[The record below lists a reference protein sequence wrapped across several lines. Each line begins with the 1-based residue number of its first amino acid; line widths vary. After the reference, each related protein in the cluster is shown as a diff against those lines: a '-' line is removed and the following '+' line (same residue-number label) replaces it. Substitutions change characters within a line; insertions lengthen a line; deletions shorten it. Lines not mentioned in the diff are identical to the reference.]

1 MSTLKVGGIRGV
13 SASSDAITVANDGT
27 CTANITSNGGSQ
39 ISNRNVII
47 NGSMIVDQRNG
58 GSSITPADTNYTC
71 DRWRYTAS
79 QASKFNVQQL
89 STSPPTGFLNYLKF
103 TVASAVTV
111 GTNDY
116 FAIEQRIEGQ
126 NVTNRFGL
134 GTANAKILKLSFHVK
149 SSLTGTFGGAIR
161 GAGFSRTHPF
171 SYAISSADTWEKK
184 TITIAADTGGSYST
198 NNTTALGVLFS
209 LGAGSGKS
217 GTAGAWTAS
226 DLFSATSAVS
236 VVGTGSATF
245 EITGVQ
251 LEEVVATD
259 FEHRSFGQELALCQ
273 RYFFKT
279 GDIGT
284 NNEWFPGVATNA
296 SHGNFTTQGM
306 DGLQDR
312 SAPSLRFPCYMRAA
326 GTVVFYP
333 GRSGTANTANNINPF
348 VSNTLVTTTD
358 KPTASVGGLEYYFQ
372 GTSTDS
378 EAYVFQCTVDSEL

>member
-1 MSTLKVGGIRGV
+1 MSEIKVNSIKGV
-13 SASSDAITVANDGT
+13 NASSPAISINSSDGT

-58 GSSITPADTNYTC
+58 GSSITPADTDYTC

-126 NVTNRFGL
+126 NVTSRFGL
-134 GTANAKILKLSFHVK
+134 GTANSKVLKLSFHVK
-149 SSLTGTFGGAIR
+149 SSLQGTFGGAIR

-171 SYAISSADTWEKK
+171 NYTISSADWEKK
-184 TITIAADTGGSYST
+184 TVTIAADTSGSYST

-226 DLFSATSAVS
+226 DLFSATGAVS

-259 FEHRSFGQELALCQ
+259 FEHRSFADELIRCK
-273 RYFFKT
+273 RYFEIIK
-279 GDIGT
+279 
-284 NNEWFPGVATNA
+284 PGYFNLGRFDNSSGQGFNFIQFQATKRN
-296 SHGNFTTQGM
+296 S
-306 DGLQDR
+306 
-312 SAPSLRFPCYMRAA
+312 
-326 GTVVFYP
+326 
-333 GRSGTANTANNINPF
+333 
-348 VSNTLVTTTD
+348 
-358 KPTASVGGLEYYFQ
+358 PTASTS
-372 GTSTDS
+372 GTFRSSSGYSGNISFDST
-378 EAYVFQCTVDSEL
+378 TVDGASIYTANSTSQNGILYIVDDNGDGTMMLKFDAEL

>member
-1 MSTLKVGGIRGV
+1 MSKIKVNSLEGV
-13 SASSDAITVANDGT
+13 GASTPAISIDNASGT

-58 GSSITPADTNYTC
+58 GSSITPADTDYTC

-126 NVTNRFGL
+126 NVTSRFGL
-134 GTANAKILKLSFHVK
+134 GTANAKVLKLSFHVK
-149 SSLTGTFGGAIR
+149 SSLQGTFGGAIR

-171 SYAISSADTWEKK
+171 SYTISSADWEKK
-184 TITIAADTGGSYST
+184 TVTIAADTSGSYST

-226 DLFSATSAVS
+226 DLFSATGAVS

-259 FEHRSFGQELALCQ
+259 FEHRTFGQEFALCQ
-273 RYFFKT
+273 RYYQQY
-279 GDIGT
+279 T
-284 NNEWFPGVATNA
+284 NIMSVGYVPDNSSKSY
-296 SHGNFTTQGM
+296 SHGFH
-306 DGLQDR
+306 
-312 SAPSLRFPCYMRAA
+312 FPVEMRAA
-326 GTVVFYP
+326 PTLTVTNTGSTAGQYVND
-333 GRSGTANTANNINPF
+333 GDTNRSISSLNSSAAQTSQI
-348 VSNTLVTTTD
+348 
-358 KPTASVGGLEYYFQ
+358 EYYFNLS
-372 GTSTDS
+372 GDLSNFRGAYAVASTSTTYQS
-378 EAYVFQCTVDSEL
+378 IYKITAEL

>member
-1 MSTLKVGGIRGV
+1 MSELKVNSIKGTG
-13 SASSDAITVANDGT
+13 ASTAAITIDSSSGT

-58 GSSITPADTNYTC
+58 GSSITPADANYTC

-126 NVTNRFGL
+126 NVTSRFGL
-134 GTANAKILKLSFHVK
+134 GTANAKVLKLSFHVK

-171 SYAISSADTWEKK
+171 SYTISSADWEKK

-226 DLFSATSAVS
+226 DLFSATGAVS

-259 FEHRSFGQELALCQ
+259 FEHKKFCEEQLLCQ
-273 RYFFKT
+273 RYYQV
-279 GDIGT
+279 IQ
-284 NNEWFPGVATNA
+284 
-296 SHGNFTTQGM
+296 GNSDLIMFGS
-306 DGLQDR
+306 G
-312 SAPSLRFPCYMRAA
+312 RA
-326 GTVVFYP
+326 
-333 GRSGTANTANNINPF
+333 SGTANALVAVPLSVPLRASPTINQVEYTAWG
-348 VSNTLVTTTD
+348 VSASNT
-358 KPTASVGGLEYYFQ
+358 E
-372 GTSTDS
+372 TSTTP
-378 EAYVFQCTVDSEL
+378 AVFAFRSTDTSLHMNFSNLANLTNARPAVVSCSSGSDFIMDAEL

>member
-1 MSTLKVGGIRGV
+1 MSELKVNSIKGTG
-13 SASSDAITVANDGT
+13 ASTAAITIDSSAGT
-27 CTANITSNGGSQ
+27 CSANITSNGGSQ

-126 NVTNRFGL
+126 NVTSRFGL
-134 GTANAKILKLSFHVK
+134 GTANAKVLKLSFHVK

-171 SYAISSADTWEKK
+171 SYAISSAGTWEKK

-273 RYFFKT
+273 RYFYKY
-279 GDIGT
+279 DIGGIQMNLNRT
-284 NNEWFPGVATNA
+284 GGRRTANVYFPTTMRDNGTVTI
-296 SHGNFTTQGM
+296 TTQFD
-306 DGLQDR
+306 DGGATIEADNIRTYGFIFKQASS
-312 SAPSLRFPCYMRAA
+312 SASNDAPN
-326 GTVVFYP
+326 VQVFE
-333 GRSGTANTANNINPF
+333 
-348 VSNTLVTTTD
+348 VS
-358 KPTASVGGLEYYFQ
+358 A
-372 GTSTDS
+372 
-378 EAYVFQCTVDSEL
+378 EL